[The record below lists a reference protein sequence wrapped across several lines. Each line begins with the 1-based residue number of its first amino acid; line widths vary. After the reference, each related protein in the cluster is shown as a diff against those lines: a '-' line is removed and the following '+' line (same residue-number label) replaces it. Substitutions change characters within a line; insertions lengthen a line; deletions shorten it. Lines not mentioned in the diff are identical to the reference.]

1 MGLHAPPQGQHE
13 MTMYEGYYNFTAK
26 PFRLTPDPKFLYKSK
41 GHARALAYLQ
51 YGLHSGE
58 GFVIVTGDVGTGK
71 TTLMR
76 TLMES
81 IKRERIA
88 AAQITTTQ
96 LDSQELLRLIVSSF
110 NIRPQNLPQN
120 VPKAQLLYDIE
131 AFLLARAKEKKRVLL
146 IVDEAQNLPVESL
159 EELRMLSN
167 IQYGDSAIL
176 QSFLLGQREFQD
188 TLRSGSLEQFRQ
200 RVLTSYHLGAL
211 SQEETTEYIHH
222 RLGMVGWKGDPAIT
236 EMAYQRI
243 FEQTQGVPRKINT
256 FCDRLFLYGSLEE
269 LHEFDENTVNH
280 VINERLNEIGEESD
294 SSKEEFDESQ
304 SLKPAVIT
312 NEPVRLRLA
321 GNSNSDTEGRLLALE
336 KRIADL
342 EENAGPDRDKIIK
355 YLLKV
360 LLSDANITDL
370 LESIPKEGRG

>member
-1 MGLHAPPQGQHE
+1 
-13 MTMYEGYYNFTAK
+13 MYEGYYNFTAK

-167 IQYGDSAIL
+167 IQYGDNAIL

-222 RLGMVGWKGDPAIT
+222 RLGMVGWKGDPTIT

-243 FEQTQGVPRKINT
+243 FEQTQGIPRKINT

-280 VINERLNEIGEESD
+280 VINERLNEIGEESETG
-294 SSKEEFDESQ
+294 KDETDNQPQ
-304 SLKPAVIT
+304 SLKPSAII
-312 NEPVRLRLA
+312 NEPIRLRLA
-321 GNSNSDTEGRLLALE
+321 ESPNNDIEGRLLALE
-336 KRIADL
+336 KRIASL
-342 EENAGPDRDKIIK
+342 EANAGPDRDKIIK
-355 YLLKV
+355 YLLRV
-360 LLSDANITDL
+360 LLSDANISEL
-370 LESIPKEGRG
+370 LESIPKEGLG

>member
-1 MGLHAPPQGQHE
+1 
-13 MTMYEGYYNFTAK
+13 MTMYEGYYKFTAK
-26 PFRLTPDPKFLYKSK
+26 PFRLTPDPKFLYRSK

-81 IKRERIA
+81 VKRERIA

-96 LDSQELLRLIVSSF
+96 LDSHELLRLIVSSF

-146 IVDEAQNLPVESL
+146 IIDEAQNLPVESL

-200 RVLTSYHLGAL
+200 RVLASYHLGAL

-222 RLGMVGWKGDPAIT
+222 RLSMVGWKGDPAIT
-236 EMAYQRI
+236 EMAYQKI
-243 FEQTQGVPRKINT
+243 FEHTQGVPRKINT

-269 LHEFDENTVNH
+269 LHQFDEVTVGY
-280 VINERLNEIGEESD
+280 IIEERLKETGDEPEIDNEQSD
-294 SSKEEFDESQ
+294 ETQAQTHSI
-304 SLKPAVIT
+304 AT

-321 GNSNSDTEGRLLALE
+321 DNSISDTEVRLLALE
-336 KRIADL
+336 KRISDL
-342 EENAGPDRDKIIK
+342 EANAGPDRDRIVK

-360 LLSDANITDL
+360 LLSDVSITEL
-370 LESIPKEGRG
+370 LEHFPKEGRGW